1 MAEIRGL
8 FKFNKQVKM
17 EDTKTKISEITIV
30 LPEKYGI
37 SKTSSDALLKDCLE
51 ITKNFAKLEFDY
63 DEIIN
68 AKENSLE
75 LSNQSKSLR
84 NKYVKIRTGYDR
96 AIVSSKEKAQKEVNA
111 HNELRRDV
119 KEEVTKRE
127 DALRDKELHFEK
139 IEEAKREKVRQE
151 RNTILEKYEAVYGM
165 GDISLMTDDVWRHF
179 INGVKSEF
187 EAKKEAEKKAEAER
201 IAKIEA
207 DRIEQER
214 IRKENEQLKKEAEDR
229 ERKAEIERKRLLK
242 IEKERKV
249 KEEKERKIREEKQR
263 KEREQF
269 EVKLKKEREEKE
281 RIEKV
286 ERKKREKLEAELKAK
301 QEDEQKEK
309 DRIAAEEKEKL
320 EEVERLKLL
329 PIKELLKTWIKETE
343 IYDPTNADMTPEVFE
358 KVEEI
363 MIKFN
368 SFKIWAN
375 KEIDKLK

>member
-1 MAEIRGL
+1 
-8 FKFNKQVKM
+8 M
-17 EDTKTKISEITIV
+17 ENTKTKISEEITIV
-30 LPEKYGI
+30 LPGKYGI

-63 DEIIN
+63 NEIIN

-75 LSNQSKSLR
+75 LSSQSKSLR

-165 GDISLMTDDVWRHF
+165 GDISLMTDDVWKHF
-179 INGVKSEF
+179 INGVKAEF

-214 IRKENEQLKKEAEDR
+214 ISKENEQLKKE
-229 ERKAEIERKRLLK
+229 AEIERKRLLK

-269 EVKLKKEREEKE
+269 EAKLKKEREEKA

-286 ERKKREKLEAELKAK
+286 EREKRKKLEAELKAK
-301 QEDEQKEK
+301 QEVEQREK
-309 DRIAAEEKEKL
+309 DRIAAEEKEKF
-320 EEVERLKLL
+320 EESERLRLS
-329 PIKELLKTWIKETE
+329 PIKDQLKVWIKETE
-343 IYDPTNADMTPEVFE
+343 IADPTNAEMSPEVFE

-363 MIKFN
+363 IIKFN

-375 KEIDKLK
+375 KEIEKLK